1 MQKGGDILQQSHGA
15 KNPHRSH
22 SRPLGSV
29 SALPAFG
36 QADLVSVDVA
46 ARVTE
51 DDLLAIRIYPVPL
64 RKSIL
69 SHVGLRDM
77 RSITKLTVVSLAR
90 TLRGNDRRRRTS
102 LVRNLAGPFISA
114 FENHDE
120 LSREDCADLLRPA
133 SAAAS
138 LGKTHT
144 LAAGL
149 ANTRA
154 LGASLTDLVLAE
166 IYRLDVPLSPVAL
179 ALLTHSSRRMAPD
192 AALAVGSAWAELR
205 ALHPELPEQP
215 VSLDQLRD
223 IALSLPPGPVPIVG
237 VTTVGDEGSAPEGSE
252 MASHE
257 PGHVGDPF
265 PIDALRAQLGLLR
278 ESFLKAAD
286 AAERTRMAFADG
298 ARPSAQDI
306 DMIARGVQD
315 FDGLRDKL
323 ESAQGSPISAAT
335 TDSLDEALTVLES
348 AETARHEVLP
358 LAQLTGPS
366 QLEGLLQEVREAA
379 TVASPALK
387 ILAELIRLAH
397 DDEAIMQV
405 STLQERFREE
415 APRHWVP
422 LATAAA
428 RGMLVVPSIPVTARA
443 EVVPPSDEEN
453 TEDEDPGGTADEPE
467 GPLASPSGEAEPA
480 ADDELAALDAFIADH
495 RTQLSPSRPVR
506 PPKERSP
513 ASRKQEQPPASA
525 VRTDPDQPSA
535 EPAPRPATAQAASDP
550 GPAGDVAEAEA
561 LALASGRFGLAAWL
575 HDAMGKPSA
584 EASARR
590 CAAIAAEMSEF
601 AGRLSAAFSECARQ
615 VSMRA
620 LSDDTPGQL
629 LAWAAALRT
638 GLIHP
643 TPEAAHLL
651 DEFAAVLSPY
661 PGLTAYSEAFS
672 RMAKAGA
679 YLVPGLSGR
688 MHDASQAEA
697 DRDRAAA
704 AAARFLEDGR
714 SQKIKFALAT
724 EVWKFLLQDD
734 ESLGRL
740 LSVAAQDDVSR
751 VEEVI
756 QELDALRAGGSV
768 DRMIDETTKA
778 RTSRKGGNH
787 IHSSARAKLVEKID
801 RALDHVGDWVTATRE
816 VESLR
821 TDDAGVSWVVKPLN
835 ELRTIVNRNRSQ
847 AQNELASL
855 MDSADPLI
863 AASATGASILVRDTL
878 RLLDGGPLAQPEP
891 SAAQVL
897 NADLLLSPAIRF
909 DGDTVCPLDEPAPAD
924 LLAACEAD
932 RRDWRAAFEA
942 RAARGDH
949 TGTRALLAVLGHM
962 DQSLA
967 AELRGRREKLV
978 DAARR
983 DRDDRIE
990 DIQDQ
995 IAEWRRDGVLP
1006 ETVAT
1011 RFVSMLQALGNDDRD
1026 DFDAISDALDLLV
1039 QEAAGIRQE
1048 QIDAELSALNT
1059 LSAENTDIATVQE
1072 RIRAYIESGDLTTAR
1087 EFTAQAK
1094 VGNQLPEVSD
1104 TVDHLKRYF
1113 PHFPQAFEA
1122 MSARLPGKQKGR
1134 EGEEW
1139 LRRLKDA
1146 LHSGNEIAEPAA
1158 LSSLLLHSGLS
1169 IAAIPRGRRGVSENG
1184 LRVWQ
1189 HMAQGPKSA
1198 GNFKSTVTG
1207 VLQMIGLE
1215 GDQEGSREEQ
1225 NRIWITLNRVRT
1237 IGDPLLPSFG
1247 SRMSPSGDRLRL
1259 LLVWKSPG
1267 PQQVIEWLKDQ
1278 PGDQTVLVFYF
1289 GVLTVEQRRQLA
1301 AASRRRPAPVAAVL
1315 DDTAISYLACLPEAN
1330 WSSTVS
1336 LLAPFTSTNPYAPT
1350 GDVPEEMFYGRLDQL
1365 HEVTSRTGSSFVYGG
1380 RQLGKSALLRKAER
1394 NVHKTDENRKVISE
1408 IIQNIG
1414 RITRV
1419 TALWPMLAGKLVE
1432 AEVLPSTAGN
1442 LSDPKE
1448 ICDEVKEWI
1457 GADPARQLLILLDE
1471 ADEFLNTDARDAAFS
1486 NVITLRNLMSET
1498 DYRVKVVFAGL
1509 HQTAR
1514 FKSHSNQPITHLG
1527 TPIAVGP
1534 LEPQDAYSLLTK
1546 PLQALGFHFAPRL
1559 AARVIA
1565 EANNA
1570 PALIQLFAD
1579 ALLTRLRRIPTTNMT
1594 MPYEITREDVDKVW
1608 RDSKLARGFRDRF
1621 EWTLNLDK
1629 RYKVIAYTVAFRA
1642 LNEGTDVTLTA
1653 GELRS
1658 ECQEWWPQG
1667 FRDSTNDAFRGL
1679 LEECVNLGVLAA
1691 DGEGYRLRTPHI
1703 LNLLGGADEV
1713 EAVLEQAETFE
1724 RPDSFDAQSYRDTYK
1739 NNGECSPLTGS
1750 QVARLLSPRNVLHLI
1765 AGSPALQIDRVAT
1778 ALEEA
1783 ASRHKQAQTWRVE
1796 PGGVTFE
1803 GALQR
1808 ARQGSDH
1815 DVVIVDL
1822 AGQSHKKAT
1831 AMYRA
1836 AAAELSASTRGTLS
1850 ITLIAPPE
1858 HASMWLS
1865 TSRGTAIGDAEATA
1879 LTGTAEL
1886 IELQRFN
1893 RPAVRQWM
1901 YEVGLGF
1908 QEDPSRAALLRTT
1921 GGWPLLI
1928 SKVVNTLADGDTDRE
1943 HALESCQDY
1952 LEREPEQFVQSTGV
1966 LSSMAISTAWR
1977 MLVEV
1982 SDIADTPET
1991 LAGFLASG
1999 DDGHPLAE
2007 ACLQEEGY
2015 ISTADLVEVLRI
2027 LGALV
2032 PQEDGMLK
2040 LEPVLARA
2048 TQRMGPPR

>member
-1 MQKGGDILQQSHGA
+1 M
-15 KNPHRSH
+15 
-22 SRPLGSV
+22 
-29 SALPAFG
+29 
-36 QADLVSVDVA
+36 
-46 ARVTE
+46 T
-51 DDLLAIRIYPVPL
+51 
-64 RKSIL
+64 
-69 SHVGLRDM
+69 
-77 RSITKLTVVSLAR
+77 
-90 TLRGNDRRRRTS
+90 
-102 LVRNLAGPFISA
+102 
-114 FENHDE
+114 
-120 LSREDCADLLRPA
+120 
-133 SAAAS
+133 
-138 LGKTHT
+138 
-144 LAAGL
+144 
-149 ANTRA
+149 
-154 LGASLTDLVLAE
+154 
-166 IYRLDVPLSPVAL
+166 
-179 ALLTHSSRRMAPD
+179 
-192 AALAVGSAWAELR
+192 
-205 ALHPELPEQP
+205 
-215 VSLDQLRD
+215 
-223 IALSLPPGPVPIVG
+223 
-237 VTTVGDEGSAPEGSE
+237 
-252 MASHE
+252 
-257 PGHVGDPF
+257 
-265 PIDALRAQLGLLR
+265 
-278 ESFLKAAD
+278 
-286 AAERTRMAFADG
+286 
-298 ARPSAQDI
+298 
-306 DMIARGVQD
+306 
-315 FDGLRDKL
+315 
-323 ESAQGSPISAAT
+323 
-335 TDSLDEALTVLES
+335 
-348 AETARHEVLP
+348 
-358 LAQLTGPS
+358 
-366 QLEGLLQEVREAA
+366 
-379 TVASPALK
+379 
-387 ILAELIRLAH
+387 
-397 DDEAIMQV
+397 
-405 STLQERFREE
+405 
-415 APRHWVP
+415 
-422 LATAAA
+422 
-428 RGMLVVPSIPVTARA
+428 
-443 EVVPPSDEEN
+443 
-453 TEDEDPGGTADEPE
+453 
-467 GPLASPSGEAEPA
+467 
-480 ADDELAALDAFIADH
+480 
-495 RTQLSPSRPVR
+495 
-506 PPKERSP
+506 
-513 ASRKQEQPPASA
+513 
-525 VRTDPDQPSA
+525 
-535 EPAPRPATAQAASDP
+535 
-550 GPAGDVAEAEA
+550 GDVAEAEA
-561 LALASGRFGLAAWL
+561 LALRSGRFGLAAWL
-575 HDAMGKPSA
+575 HDAAGRPSA

-601 AGRLSAAFSECARQ
+601 AGRLSAAFTECARQ
-615 VSMRA
+615 VSMKA

-651 DEFAAVLSPY
+651 DEFSAVLSPY
-661 PGLTAYSEAFS
+661 PGLAAYSEAFS
-672 RMAKAGA
+672 RMAQAGA

-688 MHDASQAEA
+688 MYDASQAEA

-734 ESLGRL
+734 ETLGRL
-740 LSVAAQDDVSR
+740 LSVAAQDDASR
-751 VEEVI
+751 MREVT
-756 QELDALRAGGSV
+756 QELEALRAGGAV

-801 RALDHVGDWVTATRE
+801 RALDHVAEWVTAIRE

-835 ELRTIVNRNRSQ
+835 ELRTIVNRNRLK
-847 AQNELASL
+847 AQDELASL
-855 MDSADPLI
+855 ADSADPLI
-863 AASATGASILVRDTL
+863 AAAATGASLLVRDTL
-878 RLLDGGPLAQPEP
+878 RLLDGGTLAQPEP
-891 SAAQVL
+891 SAAKVL

-909 DGDTVCPLDEPAPAD
+909 NGDTVSPLDEPALTD

-932 RRDWRAAFEA
+932 GRDWRAAFEA

-949 TGTRALLAVLGHM
+949 TGTRALLSVLGHE

-967 AELRGRREKLV
+967 TELRGRREKLV

-1026 DFDAISDALDLLV
+1026 DFDAISDALDLLTV
-1039 QEAAGIRQE
+1039 EAARIRQE
-1048 QIDAELSALNT
+1048 QIDAELSALNG
-1059 LSAENTDIATVQE
+1059 LSAENTDIAAVQE
-1072 RIRAYIESGDLTTAR
+1072 RIRTYIESGDLTTAR

-1094 VGNQLPEVSD
+1094 AGNQLPETSD
-1104 TVDHLKRYF
+1104 TIDHLERYF

-1139 LRRLKDA
+1139 LRKLKDA
-1146 LHSGNEIAEPAA
+1146 LHNGNEIGEPA
-1158 LSSLLLHSGLS
+1158 LSNLLLHRGLS

-1198 GNFKSTVTG
+1198 GNFRSTVTG

-1225 NRIWITLNRVRT
+1225 NRIWITLNRVHT

-1315 DDTAISYLACLPEAN
+1315 DDTAISYLACLPEAD
-1330 WSSTVS
+1330 WASTVS

-1414 RITRV
+1414 RITPV
-1419 TALWPMLAGKLVE
+1419 KTLWPMLAGKLAE
-1432 AEVLPSTAGN
+1432 AEVLPSTASN

-1457 GADPARQLLILLDE
+1457 GADPDRQLLILLDE

-1486 NVITLRNLMSET
+1486 NVIILRNLMSDT

-1579 ALLTRLRRIPTTNMT
+1579 ALLTRLRRIPTTHTT

-1724 RPDSFDAQSYRDTYK
+1724 RPDSFDAQSYRDAYK

-1750 QVARLLSPRNVLHLI
+1750 QVTRLLSPRNVLHLI

-1796 PGGVTFE
+1796 PGGFTFE

-1808 ARQGSDH
+1808 AAQGSDH

-1822 AGQSHKKAT
+1822 TGQPHKKAT
-1831 AMYRA
+1831 AMYQA
-1836 AAAELSASTRGTLS
+1836 AAGALSAPTRGTIS
-1850 ITLIAPPE
+1850 IALIAPPE

-1865 TSRGTAIGDAEATA
+1865 TSRGTAIGGTEVTA

-1893 RPAVRQWM
+1893 RPAIRQWM

-1928 SKVVNTLADGDTDRE
+1928 SKVINTLADGDTDRE
-1943 HALESCQDY
+1943 HALEFCHTY

-1977 MLVEV
+1977 MLVEI

-2007 ACLQEEGY
+2007 AGLQEEGY

-2040 LEPVLARA
+2040 LEPVLAKA
-2048 TQRMGPPR
+2048 TQRMGLPR

>member
-1 MQKGGDILQQSHGA
+1 M
-15 KNPHRSH
+15 
-22 SRPLGSV
+22 
-29 SALPAFG
+29 
-36 QADLVSVDVA
+36 ADTA

-51 DDLLAIRIYPVPL
+51 DDLLAIRAYPAPL
-64 RKSIL
+64 RKNIL

-77 RSITKLTVVSLAR
+77 RSITKLVGVSLAR
-90 TLRGNDRRRRTS
+90 TLHGNDRRRRSS
-102 LVRNLAGPFISA
+102 LIRNLSRPFISG

-120 LSREDCADLLRPA
+120 LSQGECVDLLRPV
-133 SAAAS
+133 SAAAPLS
-138 LGKTHT
+138 KAHALVEM
-144 LAAGL
+144 L

-154 LGASLTDLVLAE
+154 LGASVTDLVLAE
-166 IYRLDVPLSPVAL
+166 IYRLDVALSPIAL
-179 ALLTHSSRRMAPD
+179 AFLTHSSQRMAP
-192 AALAVGSAWAELR
+192 AAAGAVGSAWTELR
-205 ALHPELPEQP
+205 ALYPVLPEQP
-215 VSLDQLRD
+215 ISFHQLRD
-223 IALSLPPGPVPIVG
+223 VALSLPSPSAPIAEVAPVE
-237 VTTVGDEGSAPEGSE
+237 DEGSAQERSE
-252 MASHE
+252 MTPHE
-257 PGHVGDPF
+257 PSQVSAPSST
-265 PIDALRAQLGLLR
+265 DALRAELDLLR
-278 ESFLKAAD
+278 EMFLMAAD
-286 AAERTRMAFADG
+286 AAERARVAFADG
-298 ARPSAQDI
+298 ARPSDQDA
-306 DMIARGVQD
+306 DVIARGVQD
-315 FDGLRDKL
+315 FDGLRDML
-323 ESAQGSPISAAT
+323 ESAQGAPIAALT
-335 TDSLDEALTVLES
+335 NDALAEALNALES
-348 AETARHEVLP
+348 TGATRHAILA
-358 LAQLTGPS
+358 LAQVSGPP
-366 QLEGLLQEVREAA
+366 QLEGLLQEVREATA
-379 TVASPALK
+379 VELPALE
-387 ILAELIRLAH
+387 ILAELIRLAD

-405 STLQERFREE
+405 VALQERFREE
-415 APRHWVP
+415 APGHWVP
-422 LATAAA
+422 LATAAS
-428 RGMLVVPSIPVTARA
+428 RGMLVIPSVPVIADRDVAS
-443 EVVPPSDEEN
+443 PSDE
-453 TEDEDPGGTADEPE
+453 GAGGVSGTADEPQE
-467 GPLASPSGEAEPA
+467 PSAPTALEAEPTGEN
-480 ADDELAALDAFIADH
+480 ELADLDAFIAGN
-495 RTQLSPSRPVR
+495 RAQLEVSKPARPSKTRAAV
-506 PPKERSP
+506 
-513 ASRKQEQPPASA
+513 SRKQEQPPASA
-525 VRTDPDQPSA
+525 LPAEPERPSA
-535 EPAPRPATAQAASDP
+535 EPPQTSSPAPAASSP
-550 GPAGDVAEAEA
+550 SIAGDVAEAEA
-561 LALASGRFGLAAWL
+561 LMLRSRRFGLAAWL
-575 HDAMGKPSA
+575 RDAAGRPSA
-584 EASARR
+584 EANARR
-590 CAAIAAEMSEF
+590 CAAIAADMSEF
-601 AGRLSAAFSECARQ
+601 AGRLSAAFTECARG
-615 VSMRA
+615 VSMKA
-620 LSDDTPGQL
+620 LGDDTPGQL

-643 TPEAAHLL
+643 TAEAADLL
-651 DEFAAVLSPY
+651 DEHSSILSPY
-661 PGLTAYSEAFS
+661 PGLAAYGEAFS
-672 RMAKAGA
+672 EMARAGA

-688 MHDASQAEA
+688 MHNASQAEA
-697 DRDRAAA
+697 DRNRAAA
-704 AAARFLEDGR
+704 AAARFLEDGP

-724 EVWKFLLQDD
+724 EVWKFLLLDD
-734 ESLGRL
+734 KSVGRL
-740 LSVAAQDDVSR
+740 LSIAAQDDAFR
-751 VEEVI
+751 VREVT
-756 QELDALRAGGSV
+756 QELDALRAGGAI
-768 DRMIDETTKA
+768 DRMIDESTKT
-778 RTSRKGGNH
+778 RSSRKGGNH

-801 RALDHVGDWVTATRE
+801 RALDLVADWVTAVRE

-821 TDDAGVSWVVKPLN
+821 TDDTGVSWVVKPLDK
-835 ELRTIVNRNRSQ
+835 LRTIVNRNRPM
-847 AQNELASL
+847 AQEELASL
-855 MDSADPLI
+855 AGSADPLI
-863 AASATGASILVRDTL
+863 AAAAVGASLLVGDTL
-878 RLLDGGPLAQPEP
+878 RLLDGGTLEQPEP

-897 NADLLLSPAIRF
+897 HADLLLSPAIRF
-909 DGDTVCPLDEPAPAD
+909 DGDSVSPLDEPELAD
-924 LLAACEAD
+924 LLTACAAGD
-932 RRDWRAAFEA
+932 RDWRAAFEA

-949 TGTRALLAVLGHM
+949 AGTRALLSVLGYE
-962 DQSLA
+962 DPALA
-967 AELRGRREKLV
+967 TELRGRREKLV

-990 DIQDQ
+990 DIQDR

-1006 ETVAT
+1006 ETIAT
-1011 RFVSMLQALGNDDRD
+1011 RFVAMLQALGNDDRD
-1026 DFDAISDALDLLV
+1026 DFDAVSEALSV
-1039 QEAAGIRQE
+1039 VAQEAAGIRQE
-1048 QIDAELSALNT
+1048 QMATELAALDS
-1059 LSAENTDIATVQE
+1059 LSAENTDVATVRE

-1094 VGNQLPEVSD
+1094 AGNQLPEISD
-1104 TVDHLKRYF
+1104 AVDHLEQYF

-1122 MSARLPGKQKGR
+1122 MSARLPGRQKAR
-1134 EGEEW
+1134 EGAEW
-1139 LRRLKDA
+1139 LQKLKDA
-1146 LHSGNEIAEPAA
+1146 LHSGNEIGDSA
-1158 LSSLLLHSGLS
+1158 LSNLLLHSGLS
-1169 IAAIPRGRRGVSENG
+1169 ISAIPRGRRGVSENG
-1184 LRVWQ
+1184 LRFWQ
-1189 HMAQGPKSA
+1189 HMAQGPKSV
-1198 GNFKSTVTG
+1198 GNFRSTVTG

-1215 GDQEGSREEQ
+1215 GDQEASREEQ

-1247 SRMSPSGDRLRL
+1247 SRMSPSADRLRL

-1278 PGDQTVLVFYF
+1278 PEDQTVLVFYF
-1289 GVLTVEQRRQLA
+1289 GILTTEQRRQLA

-1394 NVHKTDENRKVISE
+1394 NVRKTDENRKVISE

-1414 RITRV
+1414 RITPV
-1419 TALWPMLAGKLVE
+1419 KALWPMLTGKLAE
-1432 AEVLPSTAGN
+1432 AQVLPGTADN
-1442 LSDPKE
+1442 LTDPKD

-1486 NVITLRNLMSET
+1486 NVIALRNLMSDT

-1546 PLQALGFHFAPRL
+1546 PLQALGFRFAPRL

-1579 ALLTRLRRIPTTNMT
+1579 ALLTRLRRTSSTHAAV
-1594 MPYEITREDVDKVW
+1594 PYEITREDVDKVW

-1667 FRDSTNDAFRGL
+1667 FRDSTNDGFRGL

-1691 DGEGYRLRTPHI
+1691 DGESYRLRTPHI

-1724 RPDSFDAQSYRDTYK
+1724 RPDSFDAQSYRDAYK
-1739 NNGECSPLTGS
+1739 DNGECSPLTGS
-1750 QVARLLSPRNVLHLI
+1750 QVTRLLSPRNVLHLI

-1796 PGGVTFE
+1796 PGGLTFK

-1808 ARQGSDH
+1808 AAQGSDH

-1822 AGQSHKKAT
+1822 TGEPHKKAT
-1831 AMYRA
+1831 TMYRA
-1836 AAAELSASTRGTLS
+1836 AADALSTPAQGTIS
-1850 ITLIAPPE
+1850 IALIAPPE

-1865 TSRGTAIGDAEATA
+1865 TSRGASTGDNEATA
-1879 LTGTAEL
+1879 LTGAAEL

-1893 RPAVRQWM
+1893 RPAIRQWM

-1928 SKVVNTLADGDTDRE
+1928 SKVINTLADGDTDRE
-1943 HALESCQDY
+1943 HALEFCQAY
-1952 LEREPEQFVQSTGV
+1952 LEREPKRFVQSTGV
-1966 LSSMAISTAWR
+1966 LSSMAISSAWR

-2007 ACLQEEGY
+2007 AGLQEEGY

-2032 PQEDGMLK
+2032 PQDDGMLK

-2048 TQRMGPPR
+2048 TQRMGLPK